1 MRTLELSE
9 EQVEEICFQLGTL
22 IANTE
27 DLREMI
33 LPCVTEKSL
42 KVYNMYC
49 RELES
54 AEKLRKKLDDW
65 LIKN

>member
-22 IANTE
+22 MTNTE
-27 DLREMI
+27 DLRKRDQW
-33 LPCVTEKSL
+33 LNDKPKYKTYS
-42 KVYNMYC
+42 

-54 AEKLRKKLDDW
+54 AGLLYNLLDDW
-65 LIKN
+65 LMDVE